1 MSGRALLLGQK
12 PIEMLSLHSFH
23 RKKGYHIEY
32 QKYYIPFHIWKSS
45 ENTEKSPIF
54 FAFFGVLEY
63 NIKRFIIINNQI
75 MTNIEQLKKK
85 TDEIKKWLE
94 ELKNNV
100 SLSEADKKNK
110 AEELKAQA
118 ETTKQKIENEIHSL
132 ESKTDDESK
141 KKKEEAETLLN
152 TFNETMT
159 LYASILNSAE
169 TKTDQNKPETKEQGD
184 TKEEKWFFWKAWEWI
199 WEQWSDVLSGDKRK
213 EKKRKN
219 VLRVVWFWVTWYAVV
234 KWIKKLWDWA
244 FWDKEKKKDDGEGS
258 KDKEWFWD
266 TWYWKALKRT
276 GIWTWIYYVSQWL
289 ITWDW
294 SIFWWNP
301 FSKEKK
307 DGVSTI
313 PWSDIES
320 SEKAYEKLS
329 QEDKQIYESSA
340 NAINEYQWNIMWD
353 QKWSSMVEDLMWD
366 SEFDKDK
373 IWLVPFMLSNRYDSL
388 NKMLSETSFYYEIL
402 GTEWHIARDKLKDF
416 WLDGLKKLLTP
427 LVWAVNWLTFD
438 LLNLNDGLDSLIEK
452 LKWVEWLEW
461 ILRTVFRKSITVMSY
476 YQSRKWAL
484 ESKLAE
490 QELLKSDPDFSKLS
504 DEEKIEE
511 ISDHLQD
518 EEWYKQHIQS
528 EVSEFMKLNLKNA
541 TKYLQEK
548 WLLNGELDPSVSL
561 AMDKVEE
568 RRKDLL
574 DIDDEDDTSVL
585 EDMKPELQ
593 NWKLSDKYQKKLE
606 NVCNEFEEEMEW
618 FGRKSRWNN
627 RLPIL
632 EMFDLNEDTLNKIL
646 STWWYDDVISV
657 YKKDLNNI
665 REKSKNGTLTES
677 DLESLEHSINDY
689 YKFQKSLLSQSI
701 NLSESR
707 DENWNVILRWGD
719 KIYHSGEETVREIK
733 VLIKWDIWDKMK
745 AWGKIVWWLISLDLL
760 TYPIR
765 LATQW
770 LHWRLAKSPTLKILW
785 KGVVKPSAKL
795 GAFAVERVTWNAM
808 RANLWWVVPA
818 RFYTEDTLRIAI
830 ARWDIT
836 LDRAVKVANK
846 NGFKVWNVPNSPT
859 VKNKVDLMKRMF
871 NLPDAEARRLAN
883 VVEKF
888 WDNPNIY
895 KKVMKWYYDWTR
907 SSRRK
912 PTDRF
917 RLDRSKKLFE
927 IDIDALTKL
936 ENIAVRV
943 DNMTE
948 WVEKK
953 VMQSMMRYIKD
964 IDQAEYI
971 ATMWVGDDMV
981 KLLEWWEFMKPEK
994 YWKYLAK
1001 YAGKIDAD
1009 DMRAFEKFIIEAK
1022 KAWKIWN
1029 NNWLFI
1035 RNAMKNFAK
1044 IKEKWFAIDKID
1056 DLALNTSRW
1065 SKMAESTKAGCDKMV
1080 TSLKKM
1086 VNNPKFK
1093 PFHPNIKEQIEA
1105 IGEFKKTITPEWM
1118 KAMKDMS
1125 IFDKESA
1132 FSKLNQK
1139 WVSELSKLR
1148 DLLRTG
1154 DKAKELTKALKW
1166 AKTLDE
1172 VKAVLRNYWIAVDE
1186 INDGV
1191 LLKIAN
1197 TWSAQKLKDIVNYG
1211 AEFKSI
1217 QWVKKLMSNPAIKQV
1232 WRIWWKALIWLD
1244 FLFVWYNFY
1253 AWYDEAQ
1260 RIKQSNLER
1269 WERKEWQAYFELWT
1283 WWLWAVA
1290 GACMFIPWAW
1300 WVAWWVL
1307 AASMAAMEI
1316 WNKYY
1321 EDIEKFKQNQADFLA
1336 KWIAATKQELT
1347 SIDSWEQWLSRTWVD
1362 NMSMFDSYWS
1372 LIVSPLAYWLWQLW
1386 ASSVENKK
1394 AGVPKT
1400 KSEALKALIKMEEL
1414 QKNPLAW
1421 ADLNDPDVVKNPELV
1436 EAIRLAK
1443 QQVEEIV
1450 QKRFDYFKINYLD
1463 KNKPI
1468 IEKSKFENDQAIS
1481 AIESSLEM
1489 SSIYAVM
1496 DGDANYTW
1504 EKSPEKYKEE
1514 KLQKLKKWNEWN
1526 FKKLEKIMEENPTL
1540 LFQMDAEL
1548 PYYRSIL
1555 SQYWW
1560 EDQEKLSDTC
1570 DYFEQYMVYK
1580 LLWKPVTAYPSV
1592 DVNPDDI
1599 DYNQIHNFMSDFTIS
1614 PTVLDENESKNYKWL
1629 SDEEILEKYGISGI
1643 LWQDVLFECAKL
1655 LNYNGKNSLDDLKL
1669 FFHESKK
1676 EVNGI
1681 YYDGSDW
1688 VINEN
1693 NGSDDEFAKDA
1704 ELNSIANI
1712 EKMREYV
1719 NDNVNGSFIHWSMF
1733 TENTSINKEIRNKM
1747 KKIIDEYLSL
1757 RKWNTNSWIESYVK
1771 DNSKGKYITLPIDLV
1786 IKWRKA
1792 WLKWVWSYLYK
1803 YENWKLVKRKSK

>member
-1 MSGRALLLGQK
+1 MERRT
-12 PIEMLSLHSFH
+12 M
-23 RKKGYHIEY
+23 KK
-32 QKYYIPFHIWKSS
+32 S
-45 ENTEKSPIF
+45 
-54 FAFFGVLEY
+54 
-63 NIKRFIIINNQI
+63 
-75 MTNIEQLKKK
+75 
-85 TDEIKKWLE
+85 
-94 ELKNNV
+94 
-100 SLSEADKKNK
+100 
-110 AEELKAQA
+110 
-118 ETTKQKIENEIHSL
+118 
-132 ESKTDDESK
+132 
-141 KKKEEAETLLN
+141 
-152 TFNETMT
+152 
-159 LYASILNSAE
+159 
-169 TKTDQNKPETKEQGD
+169 
-184 TKEEKWFFWKAWEWI
+184 
-199 WEQWSDVLSGDKRK
+199 
-213 EKKRKN
+213 
-219 VLRVVWFWVTWYAVV
+219 VWFWVTWYALV
-234 KWIKKLWDWA
+234 KWIKKLWNRA
-244 FWDKEKKKDDGEGS
+244 FWDKEKKKEDREES
-258 KDKEWFWD
+258 REKEWFWD
-266 TWYWKALKRT
+266 KWYWKALKWSL
-276 GIWTWIYYVSQWL
+276 IWTPIYYASKWL

-313 PWSDIES
+313 PWSDIET

-353 QKWSSMVEDLMWD
+353 QKWSNMVEDMMWD

-373 IWLVPFMLSNRYDSL
+373 IWLIPFMLSNRYDSL
-388 NKMLSETSFYYEIL
+388 NKMLSETSFYYEVI

-416 WLDGLKKLLTP
+416 WLDGLKKFLTP

-461 ILRTVFRKSITVMSY
+461 ILRTVFRKSISVMSY

-504 DEEKIEE
+504 DEDKIEA

-518 EEWYKQHIQS
+518 EEWYKQHIES

-548 WLLNGELDPSVSL
+548 WLLNGELEPSVSL

-574 DIDDEDDTSVL
+574 GIDDEDDTSVL
-585 EDMKPELQ
+585 EDMKSELN
-593 NWKLSDKYQKKLE
+593 NWRLSEKAQKKLE
-606 NVCNEFEEEMEW
+606 NLCEDFEEEIYTKW
-618 FGRKSRWNN
+618 RQHWYTKY
-627 RLPIL
+627 LPMLQVLDGWEQVMNDIQKCWDYENIANKYKEQIDSIL
-632 EMFDLNEDTLNKIL
+632 K
-646 STWWYDDVISV
+646 
-657 YKKDLNNI
+657 
-665 REKSKNGTLTES
+665 KSKDWTLQES
-677 DLESLEHSINDY
+677 DLDLLEETINDY
-689 YKFQKSLLSQSI
+689 YKFQKSLVSSEINISKSVDERWNIVVRRWRSLIAGWQNIRDGVQIVLDKKEWSNVEGVWLIAGWVLSVDALTFWLAGKKTIWFSPFWALNKRVVFPIAKGWLKLTWKGIQR
-701 NLSESR
+701 LT
-707 DENWNVILRWGD
+707 WNV
-719 KIYHSGEETVREIK
+719 
-733 VLIKWDIWDKMK
+733 
-745 AWGKIVWWLISLDLL
+745 
-760 TYPIR
+760 
-765 LATQW
+765 
-770 LHWRLAKSPTLKILW
+770 
-785 KGVVKPSAKL
+785 
-795 GAFAVERVTWNAM
+795 M
-808 RANLWWVVPA
+808 RANLWWIVPA
-818 RFYTEDTLRIAI
+818 SFYTEDTLRIAI
-830 ARWDIT
+830 ARWDIS
-836 LDRAVKVANK
+836 LDKAVKIANK
-846 NGFKVWNVPNSPT
+846 NGFKVSNVPNSPT
-859 VKNKVDLMKRMF
+859 INNKVDLMKRMF
-871 NLPDAEARRLAN
+871 NLSDSEASRLAN

-907 SSRRK
+907 ASRMK

-917 RLDRSKKLFE
+917 RLDCSKKLFE
-927 IDIDALTKL
+927 IDADVLTKL

-943 DNMTE
+943 DDMPE

-964 IDQAEYI
+964 IDQAEYL
-971 ATMWVGDDMV
+971 ATIWVGDDMV

-1001 YAGKIDAD
+1001 YAGKIDAN
-1009 DMRAFEKFIIEAK
+1009 DMRVFEKFIIEAK
-1022 KAWKIWN
+1022 NAWKIWN
-1029 NNWLFI
+1029 NKWLFI

-1056 DLALNTSRW
+1056 DLALNSSKW
-1065 SKMAESTKAGCDKMV
+1065 SKLAESTKASCDKMV
-1080 TSLKKM
+1080 TNLKKM

-1093 PFHPNIKEQIEA
+1093 PFHTNIKKQIEA
-1105 IGEFKKTITPEWM
+1105 IGEFKKTITAEWM
-1118 KAMKDMS
+1118 KVMKDMA

-1132 FSKLNQK
+1132 FSKLSQE
-1139 WVSELSKLR
+1139 WISELWKLR
-1148 DLLRTG
+1148 DLLKGG
-1154 DKAKELTKALKW
+1154 DKAKDLAKALKW
-1166 AKTLDE
+1166 TKTLDE
-1172 VKAVLRNYWIAVDE
+1172 VKAVLRNYWIAADE
-1186 INDGV
+1186 IDDAV

-1211 AEFKSI
+1211 AEFKAI
-1217 QWVKKLMSNPAIKQV
+1217 QWVKKLISNPAIKQV

-1244 FLFVWYNFY
+1244 ILFVWYNFY
-1253 AWYDEAQ
+1253 TWYDEAQ

-1307 AASMAAMEI
+1307 AASMVTMEI

-1321 EDIEKFKQNQADFLA
+1321 DDINKFKQNQADFLA

-1347 SIDSWEQWLSRTWVD
+1347 SIDSWDQWLSRTWID
-1362 NMSMFDSYWS
+1362 AINLWWS
-1372 LIVSPLAYWLWQLW
+1372 
-1386 ASSVENKK
+1386 ETEKK
-1394 AGVPKT
+1394 IWTPKT

-1421 ADLNDPDVVKNPELV
+1421 ADLNDPDVVKNSELV

-1443 QQVEEIV
+1443 QQVDEIV

-1496 DGDANYTW
+1496 DGDTNYTW
-1504 EKSPEKYKEE
+1504 EKTPEKYKEG

-1526 FKKLEKIMEENPTL
+1526 LKKLEKIMEENPTF
-1540 LFQMDAEL
+1540 LFQMYAEL
-1548 PYYRSIL
+1548 PYYRSML

-1560 EDQEKLSDTC
+1560 EDWEKLLDTC
-1570 DYFEQYMVYK
+1570 NYFEQYMVYK
-1580 LLWKPVTAYPSV
+1580 LLWKPVTSYPIV

-1599 DYNQIHNFMSDFTIS
+1599 DYNQIHNFMSDFTIA
-1614 PTVLDENESKNYKWL
+1614 PTVLDDNESKNYKWL

-1676 EVNGI
+1676 GVNGI

-1693 NGSDDEFAKDA
+1693 NGSDDEFAKDT
-1704 ELNSIANI
+1704 ELNSIPNI
-1712 EKMREYV
+1712 EKMREYID
-1719 NDNVNGSFIHWSMF
+1719 DNVNGSFLHGSMF
-1733 TENTSINKEIRNKM
+1733 TENTSINKEIWNKM
-1747 KKIIDEYLSL
+1747 IKIIDDYLSL
-1757 RKWNTNSWIESYVK
+1757 RKWNINSWIENYIK
-1771 DNSKGKYITLPIDLV
+1771 NNSKGKYITLPIDLV

-1803 YENWKLVKRKSK
+1803 YENWKLLKRKTK